1 MALYCEK
8 FRNEN
13 NRSMQ
18 NPFKFG
24 SIVEGEYFTDRT
36 KERAFLRQII
46 DSPNHAVLISPRRF
60 GKSSLVAETL
70 KNEDREVIALNL
82 QSVTSSVKMAEAL
95 YRRFFI
101 NHPVQKAR
109 HLLSHLRI
117 VPTVSVNPLTNFP
130 EVSFVPSSD
139 PQVVL
144 EDVFAMFEKAGAKKR
159 LIVILDEFQEI
170 LQLDKDLDKILR
182 AIMQE
187 QKNINYIL
195 MGSQEEMMK
204 KIFLRKKSP
213 FYHFGSTIYLNRI
226 PSKDFSDFIENRLP
240 SGYREEGI
248 SARILEF
255 TDCHP
260 YYTQQL
266 AFQVWFAC
274 QQGVPADEVV
284 DISVQDIT
292 TAHDF
297 DYSRLWESMN
307 KTNRLVLSKLANGN
321 TTPLESSEIPTST
334 IFSALKRLVSAGI
347 LIKNGKY
354 VFDDP
359 FFKLWVQRL
368 YDINTLY

>member
-1 MALYCEK
+1 
-8 FRNEN
+8 
-13 NRSMQ
+13 MQ

-24 SIVEGEYFTDRT
+24 SIVDGEYFTDRT
-36 KERAFLRQII
+36 KERAFLRQVI

-70 KNEDREVIALNL
+70 KNEKREIVSLNM
-82 QSVTSSVKMAEAL
+82 QSVTSPIKMAEAL
-95 YRRFFI
+95 YRKYFMS
-101 NHPVQKAR
+101 HPIEKAK
-109 HLLSHLRI
+109 HNLSHLRI
-117 VPTVSVNPLTNFP
+117 VPTLSINPVTHLP
-130 EVSFVPSSD
+130 EVSFMPSVNS
-139 PQVVL
+139 QVVL
-144 EDVFAMFEKAGAKKR
+144 EDVFALLEKAGAKQR

-170 LQLDKDLDKILR
+170 LSLEKGLDKILR
-182 AIMQE
+182 SIMQE

-195 MGSQEEMMK
+195 MGSQEDMMK

-226 PSKDFSDFIENRLP
+226 PVGDFSEFIESRLP
-240 SGYREEGI
+240 TRYAGKGI
-248 SARILEF
+248 SQDILAF

-266 AFQVWFAC
+266 AFQVWFEC
-274 QQGVPADEVV
+274 QQGICPEKVV
-284 DISVQDIT
+284 DISVQDIV

-307 KTNRLVLSKLANGN
+307 KTNRQVLLKLAIG
-321 TTPLESSEIPTST
+321 TGSPLENPEMPSST
-334 IFSALKRLVSAGI
+334 IFSALKRMVNSGI

-359 FFKLWVQRL
+359 FFKLWVQQL
-368 YDINTLY
+368 